1 MNCEKAVLNLRCCA
15 PSQRTTSSP
24 QASNRRRSKSD
35 RPSSGKPSVQGQ
47 RRQHD
52 RIDGLARGRPGAL
65 KIDAAD
71 IVAGEIARQAV
82 SNKARRKFRLV
93 IAKSYDA
100 GRASARRERLQ
111 NPP

>member
-1 MNCEKAVLNLRCCA
+1 MNCEKSGVEFALLRAVA
-15 PSQRTTSSP
+15 AHDVVT
-24 QASNRRRSKSD
+24 ASLDRRRSKSD
-35 RPSSGKPSVQGQ
+35 RPSVGNQSVQGK

-71 IVAGEIARQAV
+71 IVAGEIARQAAPI
-82 SNKARRKFRLV
+82 KRAAIPAGDRQKLRRRPGVRAPRAL
-93 IAKSYDA
+93 AK
-100 GRASARRERLQ
+100 